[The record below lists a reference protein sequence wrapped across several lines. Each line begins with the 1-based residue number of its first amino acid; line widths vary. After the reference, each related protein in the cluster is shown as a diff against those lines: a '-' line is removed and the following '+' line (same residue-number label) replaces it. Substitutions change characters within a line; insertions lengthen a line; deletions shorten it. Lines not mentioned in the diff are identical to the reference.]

1 MTNQP
6 VLKVENLGHSYGA
19 AEIFSSVS
27 FTLAAG
33 EILQVT
39 GRNGSGKTTLLR
51 LIAGTK
57 SHDSGQ
63 VTRAD
68 DANIAVLGHKNG
80 IKGELSPLENLSLY
94 AADKKTRVEA
104 LERLGLESAH
114 HKKPCYMLSAGQQRK
129 TALARVLLANAKV
142 WLLDEPFTAL
152 DARAHETVAAL
163 LTAHAK
169 NGGAAIVAT
178 HDPLDLDKKILRELV
193 MS

>member
-1 MTNQP
+1 MTSQP
-6 VLKVENLGHSYGA
+6 LLTVEDLGHSYGA
-19 AEIFSSVS
+19 AEIFSAVS
-27 FTLAAG
+27 FVLAAG

-57 SHDSGQ
+57 SHDSGT
-63 VTRAD
+63 VIWHD

-94 AADKKTRVEA
+94 APDAKTCVEA
-104 LERLGLESAH
+104 LSRLGLERAH

-129 TALARVLLANAKV
+129 TALARVLLTGAAV

-152 DARAHETVAAL
+152 DDKAHETVTAL
-163 LTAHAK
+163 LTEHART
-169 NGGAAIVAT
+169 GGAAVVAT
-178 HDPLDLDKKILRELV
+178 HDRLDLDKKILRELV